1 MVTQLWIVLGLIL
14 ALANRFWPF
23 LAPVVW
29 AIAGLVYIASL
40 SGIARSTRLTIF
52 TKVVLIILALIYG
65 YYAYGLVAKTL
76 GWTLLP
82 SLLATVIVFGITSML
97 LRYLKSLKVSLFQKI
112 FVTIGALILLIVLN
126 TVAWKPLDT
135 QVRSTEGTRQ
145 DSFFSNLVKPQ
156 VESTQPA
163 VTKSASTI
171 ASTTPKSTTADTTDV
186 KPTPGTQKTNNVLKW
201 TVISIGVFVA
211 IVGLCF
217 LLCSAIKTRSDS
229 NDEE

>member
-1 MVTQLWIVLGLIL
+1 MVALLFVLLGVLL
-14 ALANRFWPF
+14 AFVNRFVRFVPF
-23 LAPVVW
+23 LSPVVW
-29 AIAGLVYIASL
+29 LIVIIVYVLSL

-52 TKVVLIILALIYG
+52 TKVVLILLALIYG

-82 SLLATVIVFGITSML
+82 SLLVAVTVFGITSML
-97 LRYLKSLKVSLFQKI
+97 LRYLKSMKISLFQKT
-112 FVTIGALILLIVLN
+112 FVTVGALILLIVLN

-135 QVRSTEGTRQ
+135 QVRSTEGARQ
-145 DSFFSNLVKPQ
+145 DWFFGNHVKPQ

-163 VTKSASTI
+163 VTKPTSTKT
-171 ASTTPKSTTADTTDV
+171 STTPKSTTADSTV

-201 TVISIGVFVA
+201 TFISIGVFVI
-211 IVGLCF
+211 IVGF
-217 LLCSAIKTRSDS
+217 CSALTERSES